1 MRITEIFYSIQGESS
16 FAGLP
21 CVFVRLTWCNLRC
34 SWCDSEYTFTGGTEI
49 SVDQV
54 MEKVRGYDC
63 KLVEITGGEPLVQ
76 KRECCELVKRLCDE
90 NYTVLIETGGGLDT
104 SALDPRVIK
113 ILDVKCPGS
122 GEAERNFWPNLEQ
135 LNPLD
140 EVKFVIADRAD
151 FDFALGVINKYNLSE
166 RQPHLLFSPVWGSVE
181 LKDLADWVL
190 HSSAQDG
197 LRARMQLQLHKYI
210 WGPDTKGV

>member
-16 FAGLP
+16 YAGLP

-34 SWCDSEYTFTGGTEI
+34 SWCDSEYTFTGGTEM
-49 SVDQV
+49 SVDDVLEQ
-54 MEKVRGYDC
+54 VRGYGC
-63 KLVEITGGEPLVQ
+63 NLVEVTGGEPLVQ

-90 NYTVLIETGGGLDT
+90 GFTVLIETGGGLDT
-104 SALDPRVIK
+104 SVLDSRVIK

-122 GEAERNFWPNLEQ
+122 GEAGRNFWPNLEM
-135 LNPLD
+135 LNPRD
-140 EVKFVIADRAD
+140 EIKFVIADRAD
-151 FDFALGVINKYNLSE
+151 FNFALEVIEKYNLNQ

-181 LKDLADWVL
+181 LRDLADWVL
-190 HSSAQDG
+190 RSKIH
-197 LRARMQLQLHKYI
+197 ARMQLQLHKYI

>member
-34 SWCDSEYTFTGGTEI
+34 TWCDSEYTFTGGTEMT
-49 SVDQV
+49 VDEV
-54 MEKVRGYDC
+54 METVRGYGC

-76 KRECCELVKRLCDE
+76 KRECSELVRRLCDE
-90 NYTVLIETGGGLDT
+90 GFTVLIETGGSLDT
-104 SALDPRVIK
+104 SVLDSRAIK

-122 GEAERNFWPNLEQ
+122 GEAERNYWPNLER
-135 LNPLD
+135 LNPQD
-140 EVKFVIADRAD
+140 EIKFVIADRTD
-151 FDFALGVINKYNLSE
+151 FDFALEVIAKYKLSN
-166 RQPHLLFSPVWGSVE
+166 RQPHLLFSPVWGAVE
-181 LKDLADWVL
+181 FKDLAEWVL
-190 HSSAQDG
+190 HSG
-197 LRARMQLQLHKYI
+197 VRARMQLQLHKYI